1 VSRLDLECLST
12 TEKDAVHQSVLHVLE
27 SVGVGI
33 NSDAVLDMLAGTG
46 ARVDA
51 KRRIVKLPPQLVEE
65 CLAKAP
71 EHVRLA
77 SRDAAHDLVVGPGLP
92 LACTTDGEAS
102 MVLDDATGEVREASR
117 DDLVAF
123 YRLSDA
129 APELDFIWTSL
140 MACDLDPLTAGLEND
155 LVALESTSKHVQSV
169 VAHSPEEIP
178 PLLEMLE
185 IIAGAKLHDRPIY
198 SSLHCP
204 VSPLQFEG
212 DKLDA
217 SISLA
222 RAGVP
227 ILIHPLPLMG
237 TTAPMSVPATAVV
250 TIAEFVAGVVIF
262 QVAAPGCPLMVA
274 ATGGAA
280 DLRTGGFLC
289 GAPEVALL
297 NAICLSMSRH
307 YGLPSVSCGISTDAK
322 AVNFQAGVEGTM
334 TAMSAVLSGA
344 DILVSAGLIDGAQIS
359 SAAKLVLDCDSI
371 GALRRLLKMPTADDA
386 SMLIDDI
393 IEVGPA
399 GHFLNRRS
407 SRDASRRGEIWR
419 PAVFQRGNRSSFV
432 DRPLLDDA
440 LERAGNLLAA
450 HTPTPIPDDVRRE
463 ARAVLDRYARIG
475 DTTIH

>member
-1 VSRLDLECLST
+1 VSRLTLDCLST
-12 TEKDAVHQSVLHVLE
+12 TEKNAVHQSVLHVLE
-27 SVGVGI
+27 NVGVAV
-33 NSDAVLDMLAGTG
+33 NSDAVVDLLAGAG

-51 KRRIVKLPPQLVEE
+51 ERRIVRLPPQLVEE

-71 EHVRLA
+71 DHVRLA
-77 SRDAAHDLVVGPGLP
+77 SRDGAHDLVVGPGHP
-92 LACTTDGEAS
+92 LAFTTDGEATL
-102 MVLDDATGEVREASR
+102 VLDDPTGEVRQASK
-117 DDLVAF
+117 DDLVSF

-129 APELDFIWTSL
+129 SPELDFIWTSL
-140 MACDLDPLTAGLEND
+140 MAGDLDPLTAGLEND
-155 LVALESTSKHVQSV
+155 LIALETTSKHVQSV
-169 VAHSPEEIP
+169 VAHSPEEVP

-185 IIAGAKLHDRPIY
+185 VIAGADLHDRPIY

-227 ILIHPLPLMG
+227 TLIHPLPLMG
-237 TTAPMSVPATAVV
+237 TTAPMSVPATAAVA
-250 TIAEFVAGVVIF
+250 IAEFVAGVVIF
-262 QVAAPGCPLMVA
+262 QVAAPGCALMVA
-274 ATGGAA
+274 ATGGVA
-280 DLRTGGFLC
+280 DLRTGGYLC

-297 NAICLSMSRH
+297 NAICLSMSRN
-307 YGLPSVSCGISTDAK
+307 YGLPGVSSGISTDAK
-322 AVNFQAGVEGTM
+322 AVDFQAGVEGAM

-344 DILVSAGLIDGAQIS
+344 DVLVSAGLIDGAQIS
-359 SAAKLVLDCDSI
+359 STAKLVLDCDSI
-371 GALRRLLKMPTADDA
+371 GALRRVLEMPTVDDA
-386 SMLIDDI
+386 SMLVDDI
-393 IEVGPA
+393 REVGPS
-399 GHFLNRRS
+399 GHFLTRRS

-419 PAVFQRGNRSSFV
+419 PAVFRRGRRSDFG
-432 DRPLLDDA
+432 DRSLLDDS
-440 LERAGNLLAA
+440 LERAETLLAA

>member
-1 VSRLDLECLST
+1 MCSRAWASGST
-12 TEKDAVHQSVLHVLE
+12 PTLFSTCWPGA
-27 SVGVGI
+27 
-33 NSDAVLDMLAGTG
+33 G

-51 KRRIVKLPPQLVEE
+51 ERRIVKLPPQLVEE

-71 EHVRLA
+71 DHVRLA
-77 SRDAAHDLVVGPGLP
+77 SRDAAHDLVVGPGSP
-92 LACTTDGEAS
+92 LACTTDGEAT
-102 MVLDDATGEVREASR
+102 MVLDDATGDVREALR
-117 DDLVAF
+117 DDLVSF
-123 YRLSDA
+123 YRLCDA

-155 LVALESTSKHVQSV
+155 LIALESTSKHVQSV

-237 TTAPMSVPATAVV
+237 TTAPMSVPATAAI

-262 QVAAPGCPLMVA
+262 QVAAPGCSLMVA
-274 ATGGAA
+274 ATAGAA

-297 NAICLSMSRH
+297 NAICLSMSGH
-307 YGLPSVSCGISTDAK
+307 YGLPSVSSGISTDAK
-322 AVNFQAGVEGTM
+322 AVNFQAGVEGAM
-334 TAMSAVLSGA
+334 TAMSAILSGA

-359 SAAKLVLDCDSI
+359 STAKLVLDCDSYRRPAPVAQDADCGRRFDARRRHRRGGPGRPLPHEAQLARRI
-371 GALRRLLKMPTADDA
+371 SSRRDLAPGGVPAWESLGLRRT
-386 SMLIDDI
+386 
-393 IEVGPA
+393 G
-399 GHFLNRRS
+399 RC
-407 SRDASRRGEIWR
+407 
-419 PAVFQRGNRSSFV
+419 
-432 DRPLLDDA
+432 
-440 LERAGNLLAA
+440 
-450 HTPTPIPDDVRRE
+450 
-463 ARAVLDRYARIG
+463 
-475 DTTIH
+475 